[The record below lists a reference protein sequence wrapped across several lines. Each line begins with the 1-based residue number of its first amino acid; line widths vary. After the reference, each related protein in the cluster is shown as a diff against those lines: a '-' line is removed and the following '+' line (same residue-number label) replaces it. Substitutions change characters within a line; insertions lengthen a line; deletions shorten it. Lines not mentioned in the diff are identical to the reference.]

1 MGFEPYGSE
10 RDITI
15 AVRKV
20 ANGYVLKIFRPAK
33 PYASEREWETRE
45 MVFVGLEPCL
55 EFARKFLQNPWE
67 TQVGG

>member
-1 MGFEPYGSE
+1 MAFDPSISD
-10 RDITI
+10 RDVTI
-15 AVRKV
+15 AIRKV
-20 ANGYVLKIFRPAK
+20 ANGYVLKIFRPAR
-33 PYASEREWETRE
+33 PYASEREWETKE

>member
-1 MGFEPYGSE
+1 MGFESSPVE
-10 RDITI
+10 RDVTI
-15 AVRKV
+15 AIRKV
-20 ANGYVLKIFRPAK
+20 ANGYVLRIFRPAK

-45 MVFVGLEPCL
+45 MVFMGLEPCL

>member
-1 MGFEPYGSE
+1 MGFESFATD

-15 AVRKV
+15 AIRKV

-33 PYASEREWETRE
+33 PYASEREWETKE

-67 TQVGG
+67 PQVGG